1 MPQSSVSTAGAILPR
16 LRNRLR
22 RRVLLQLL
30 RRPPPASSQLVPQP
44 RLLGLV
50 SGNKRF
56 IGLGLVVV
64 GLIAGWLGADAEGPG
79 DGGFL
84 LPVGV
89 VVLLTGRWYLRGL
102 VAFFSFGMAFAPLFP
117 DSEPSSTSVI
127 EKSEFGDE
135 WPFTVSAGL
144 LSCEGSAV
152 TFEADGTTYAL
163 NGTARG
169 LGRYAEIGPLVRTTQ
184 LADPPADLVTR
195 ISEDDRQRVFK
206 EVIACEDN
214 ARERAEA
221 AFPETNASH
230 PDFNMDRFSELF
242 DKQIDL
248 ERQLT
253 NECKSG
259 LQDRH
264 DLQDDEL
271 DSIGAEGV
279 AMSWPPLPPYRMD
292 VSPIIVFGLTLCE

>member
-1 MPQSSVSTAGAILPR
+1 MDHLQRQRAFSVCILAIVLSSACTVRPQHR
-16 LRNRLR
+16 
-22 RRVLLQLL
+22 Q
-30 RRPPPASSQLVPQP
+30 
-44 RLLGLV
+44 
-50 SGNKRF
+50 
-56 IGLGLVVV
+56 
-64 GLIAGWLGADAEGPG
+64 
-79 DGGFL
+79 
-84 LPVGV
+84 
-89 VVLLTGRWYLRGL
+89 
-102 VAFFSFGMAFAPLFP
+102 
-117 DSEPSSTSVI
+117 I
-127 EKSEFGDE
+127 EEAEFGDA

-152 TFEADGTTYAL
+152 TFEGGGTTYAV
-163 NGTARG
+163 NGRARG

-184 LADPPADLVTR
+184 LLDPPADLVTR

-206 EVIACEDN
+206 EVVACEDN

-221 AFPETNASH
+221 AFPETDASH
-230 PDFNMDRFSELF
+230 PDFNMDRFDELL

-271 DSIGAEGV
+271 ASISAEGV
-279 AMSWPPLPPYRMD
+279 AMNWPPLPQTRMD
-292 VSPIIVFGLTLCE
+292 VSPIINIGLTLCE